1 LWAEWVDLDDVTDRP
16 ISRVGGGVRLR
27 GVDHAV
33 HAHVLPTALEDQGE
47 LVGEYLPSLARSG
60 GDRVTTV
67 LGGVGGS
74 T

>member
-1 LWAEWVDLDDVTDRP
+1 
-16 ISRVGGGVRLR
+16 
-27 GVDHAV
+27 
-33 HAHVLPTALEDQGE
+33 LEDQGE